1 MFVSRHEGSK
11 WKWKR
16 PKTLAK
22 NTQWWGSCKGKRGP
36 TWTVVSSAWVTPKQ
50 MVLLVLFAT
59 VVETVLLSRRPLL
72 RFSGRGPASR
82 RTISQGGS
90 PSSPPLTRRLLH
102 PLVRLKMLSFPVA
115 LNIFGV
121 DATFVTI
128 RFFWSEA
135 RSLLVAP
142 RVLLFYLWGSPTVL
156 SLTMLDSQS
165 F

>member
-102 PLVRLKMLSFPVA
+102 VA

-121 DATFVTI
+121 HVTFVTI
-128 RFFWSEA
+128 RFFWSEV
-135 RSLLVAP
+135 RSLLVAR
-142 RVLLFYLWGSPTVL
+142 RVLLFCLWGSPTVL